1 MLPVLCIAAVTEP
14 YSRVC
19 VGASG
24 LEEQVVPAVHTPL
37 LGVWMAGCETAKK
50 EMCEEICGGCR

>member
-1 MLPVLCIAAVTEP
+1 MLPVLCNAAVTDP

-19 VGASG
+19 GGASG
-24 LEEQVVPAVHTPL
+24 LEEQVVPSCPHSMP
-37 LGVWMAGCETAKK
+37 GVWMAGCETAKK